1 MAARGLLA
9 PTGLLWLCLAPAA
22 LLRLH
27 QPQPV
32 LTVENGDAVEIVCEA
47 SEAMEHE
54 ANVFWYQRDGRDG
67 PKLLLDCESRN
78 KSRFSCEFKRH
89 SASATLHIDH
99 ARPNDTG
106 LYLCAYKK
114 FSYLHFGNGTTLL
127 VGDSWMGRSWVMVL
141 APRGAP
147 QGPPGPVCAVGDTAG
162 PVLVSWPG
170 GPGRVLGLG
179 GGTRLLVIPMG
190 TETGT
195 GELCQMRFNASGPPI
210 QRSVEL
216 FRAAG
221 SFTTLN
227 TSVLAGIM
235 VVLLLLNI
243 CLAIRCPPLSPALLS
258 ITLSPLHP
266 RSPSIPDPS
275 PSLIP
280 LRHQPGTT
288 EPPAPREDEEELQY
302 AQLRF
307 AAPARRT
314 P

>member
-106 LYLCAYKK
+106 LYLCAYHTGLD
-114 FSYLHFGNGTTLL
+114 LHFGNGTTLL
-127 VGDSWMGRSWVMVL
+127 VGGRMATLAGSGTPMSPPCPSSPAVTRTLYSWMGRSWVMVL

-170 GPGRVLGLG
+170 GPGRVLGLRG
-179 GGTRLLVIPMG
+179 STGPLISPMG
-190 TETGT
+190 TDTGT
-195 GELCQMRFNASGPPI
+195 RGLCQVRFNASGPPI

-221 SFTTLN
+221 
-227 TSVLAGIM
+227 
-235 VVLLLLNI
+235 
-243 CLAIRCPPLSPALLS
+243 
-258 ITLSPLHP
+258 
-266 RSPSIPDPS
+266 
-275 PSLIP
+275 
-280 LRHQPGTT
+280 HQPGTT
-288 EPPAPREDEEELQY
+288 EPPVPREDEEELQY

>member
-54 ANVFWYQRDGRDG
+54 ANVFWYRRGGGDR

-78 KSRFSCEFKRH
+78 KSRFSCEFKRQ

-162 PVLVSWPG
+162 PVLISWLG

-179 GGTRLLVIPMG
+179 GSTGPLISPMG
-190 TETGT
+190 TDTGT
-195 GELCQMRFNASGPPI
+195 GGLCQVRFNASGPPI

-216 FRAAG
+216 FRAAD
-221 SFTTLN
+221 TCKTLN
-227 TSVLAGIM
+227 TWVLVRATL
-235 VVLLLLNI
+235 VLLLLLLLSI
-243 CLAIRCPPLSPALLS
+243 CLCLSIYCFHRTTPMGTRLPALSPAGQHS
-258 ITLSPLHP
+258 GMRKSCST
-266 RSPSIPDPS
+266 PS
-275 PSLIP
+275 
-280 LRHQPGTT
+280 
-288 EPPAPREDEEELQY
+288 
-302 AQLRF
+302 
-307 AAPARRT
+307 
-314 P
+314 

>member
-32 LTVENGDAVEIVCEA
+32 LTVETGKKAEIVCEA
-47 SEAMEHE
+47 SEAMESK
-54 ANVFWYQRDGRDG
+54 ANVFWYRSDDGE
-67 PKLLLDCESRN
+67 KLNLVRDCERVS
-78 KSRFSCEFKRH
+78 KSGLFCEFTQE
-89 SASATLHIDH
+89 SVTLSINP
-99 ARPNDTG
+99 AQPNDTG
-106 LYLCAYKK
+106 LYLCAYQRG
-114 FSYLHFGNGTTLL
+114 SNLHLGSGTTLL

-147 QGPPGPVCAVGDTAG
+147 QGPPGPVCAVGDTTG
-162 PVLVSWPG
+162 SVLVSWPG
-170 GPGRVLGLG
+170 APGRVLGLG
-179 GGTRLLVIPMG
+179 GGTRPLVIPMG
-190 TETGT
+190 TDTGT
-195 GELCQMRFNASGPPI
+195 GGLCQVRFNASGPPI

-216 FRAAG
+216 FRAAD
-221 SFTTLN
+221 TCKTLN
-227 TSVLAGIM
+227 TWVVVVAGAM
-235 VVLLLLNI
+235 VLLLLLII
-243 CLAIRCPPLSPALLS
+243 CLSIRC
-258 ITLSPLHP
+258 
-266 RSPSIPDPS
+266 
-275 PSLIP
+275 
-280 LRHQPGTT
+280 LRRTTPMGHQPGTT

>member
-1 MAARGLLA
+1 
-9 PTGLLWLCLAPAA
+9 
-22 LLRLH
+22 
-27 QPQPV
+27 
-32 LTVENGDAVEIVCEA
+32 
-47 SEAMEHE
+47 MEHE
-54 ANVFWYQRDGRDG
+54 ADVLWYRRDGRDG

-78 KSRFSCEFKRH
+78 KSRFSCEFKRQ
-89 SASATLHIDH
+89 SVTLHIDH
-99 ARPNDTG
+99 AQPSDIG
-106 LYLCAYKK
+106 LYLCAYQMV
-114 FSYLHFGNGTTLL
+114 SYLHFGNGTMLL

-179 GGTRLLVIPMG
+179 GSTGPLISPMG
-190 TETGT
+190 TDTGT
-195 GELCQMRFNASGPPI
+195 GGLCQVRFNASGPPI

-216 FRAAG
+216 FRAAD
-221 SFTTLN
+221 TCKILN
-227 TSVLAGIM
+227 TRVVFAAGAM
-235 VVLLLLNI
+235 VLLLLLII
-243 CLAIRCPPLSPALLS
+243 CLSIRC
-258 ITLSPLHP
+258 
-266 RSPSIPDPS
+266 
-275 PSLIP
+275 
-280 LRHQPGTT
+280 LRRTTPMGHQPGTT

>member
-1 MAARGLLA
+1 
-9 PTGLLWLCLAPAA
+9 
-22 LLRLH
+22 
-27 QPQPV
+27 
-32 LTVENGDAVEIVCEA
+32 
-47 SEAMEHE
+47 MEHE
-54 ANVFWYQRDGRDG
+54 ADVLWYRRDGRDG

-78 KSRFSCEFKRH
+78 KSRFSCEFKRQ
-89 SASATLHIDH
+89 SVTLHIDH
-99 ARPNDTG
+99 AQPSDIG
-106 LYLCAYKK
+106 LYLCAYQMV
-114 FSYLHFGNGTTLL
+114 SYLHFGNGTMLL

-179 GGTRLLVIPMG
+179 GSTGPLISPMG
-190 TETGT
+190 TDTGT
-195 GELCQMRFNASGPPI
+195 GGLCQVRFNASGPPI

-216 FRAAG
+216 FRAAD
-221 SFTTLN
+221 TCKILN
-227 TSVLAGIM
+227 TRVVFAAGAM
-235 VVLLLLNI
+235 VLLLLLII
-243 CLAIRCPPLSPALLS
+243 CLSIRCLRRTTPMGTRLPALSPAG
-258 ITLSPLHP
+258 
-266 RSPSIPDPS
+266 
-275 PSLIP
+275 
-280 LRHQPGTT
+280 HQPGTT